1 MYQRLFAPPHSFS
14 QLTTSFV
21 ISKSQGIP
29 RVPLITSYALSL
41 AVLLLTLLTAFFCVI
56 SLFLYSS
63 HCTPICQ
70 ATFSSPYG
78 FSLTLRPTL
87 RYIFLL
93 LYIKT
98 VELRGINLFEG
109 RNFCTEV
116 RRIVFFSLKEVF
128 QPHLPVRLPCY
139 DLAPVT

>member
-70 ATFSSPYG
+70 ATFS
-78 FSLTLRPTL
+78 FALRHTL
-87 RYIFLL
+87 RYISLL

-98 VELRGINLFEG
+98 VELRGVNLFEG